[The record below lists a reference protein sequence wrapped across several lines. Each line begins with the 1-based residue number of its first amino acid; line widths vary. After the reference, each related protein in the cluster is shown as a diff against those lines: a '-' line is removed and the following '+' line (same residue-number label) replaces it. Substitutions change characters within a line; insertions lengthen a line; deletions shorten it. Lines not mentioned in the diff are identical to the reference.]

1 MDGLK
6 LNKFDRL
13 KLNILKSNIM
23 KLSKSKIDK
32 VKDCYDKINIKRA
45 KELKSKIDSVLD
57 TLENAL
63 DIKLVNKI
71 MSFIWMIF

>member
-32 VKDCYDKINIKRA
+32 VKDTYDKINIKRA

>member
-1 MDGLK
+1 
-6 LNKFDRL
+6 
-13 KLNILKSNIM
+13 M

-32 VKDCYDKINIKRA
+32 VKDTYDKINIKRA